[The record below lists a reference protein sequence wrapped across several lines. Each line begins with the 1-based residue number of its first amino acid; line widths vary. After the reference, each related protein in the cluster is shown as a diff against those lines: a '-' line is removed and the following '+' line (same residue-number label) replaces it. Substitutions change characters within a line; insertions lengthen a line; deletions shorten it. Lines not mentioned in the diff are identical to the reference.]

1 MAKTIFRIF
10 MVLFIFGAGILV
22 SWNFF
27 NAKPSQPQI
36 ASQIVIN
43 KIEEV
48 CKLVTV
54 EGFFS
59 EEVEYSD
66 ESDFSS
72 YMDYLLIKNYLPK
85 RANLKVNAKVMVGY
99 DMGSIKIEA
108 FEDENRILVSNLP
121 DPEVLSID
129 HEVVY
134 FEKDEWKFFN
144 ELSEADYLY
153 LNKEAE
159 AQIKKAAEESD
170 LMQLANT
177 NGNKMIEM
185 MQFIAET
192 SGWQFEIVGMDSVPP
207 KNFNTFE

>member
-1 MAKTIFRIF
+1 MVKTIFRIF
-10 MVLFIFGAGILV
+10 MVLFIFGSGILV

-27 NAKPSQPQI
+27 NAKPAKPKVS
-36 ASQIVIN
+36 SQIVIN

-59 EEVEYSD
+59 EEVEYND

-72 YMDYLLIKNYLPK
+72 FMDYLLIKNYLPK
-85 RANLKVNAKVMVGY
+85 RARLKVNAKVLIGY
-99 DMGSIKIEA
+99 DMGEIKIEA
-108 FEDENRILVSNLP
+108 YEQDRRIIVSNLP

-144 ELSEADYLY
+144 ELSESDYIL

-159 AQIKKAAEESD
+159 AQIKNAAAKSD
-170 LMQLANT
+170 LMELASS
-177 NGNKMIEM
+177 NGNKMVEM
-185 MQFIAET
+185 MQFITEA
-192 SGWQFEIVGMDSVPP
+192 SGWEFEIVGMDSIPQ
-207 KNFNTFE
+207 KNFDTFE

>member
-1 MAKTIFRIF
+1 MAKTIFRVF
-10 MVLFIFGAGILV
+10 MVLFIFGSGILV

-27 NAKPSQPQI
+27 NAKPKQPQI
-36 ASQIVIN
+36 ASQVVIN

-54 EGFFS
+54 EGFFT
-59 EEVEYSD
+59 EEVEYKD

-72 YMDYLLIKNYLPK
+72 YMDYLLIKNYLPV
-85 RANLKVNAKVMVGY
+85 RANLKVNATVMVGY

-108 FEDENRILVSNLP
+108 FDESNKIIVSNLP
-121 DPEVLSID
+121 DPKILSVD

-144 ELSEADYLY
+144 ELTDADYVY

-159 AQIKKAAEESD
+159 SQIRKAAEESE
-170 LMQLANT
+170 LMDLANS
-177 NGNKMIEM
+177 NGNKMVEM
-185 MQFIAET
+185 MRFIAEA
-192 SGWQFEIVGMDSVPP
+192 SGWEFEIVGMDSIPQ
-207 KNFNTFE
+207 KNFDTFD